1 MYITFYGF
9 GKSYLGKFLGGAPPV
24 CFPRYRNTIYWK
36 FSDII
41 AQIGNSGTNPSPRF
55 RYPAAAGESY
65 TFNVTMAAVL
75 KKAYPPPQCWA
86 IASLTGSGSA
96 FAVMTSQILKGMFA
110 DRYYATVVSGNARA
124 GGLPQAVTFGI
135 VKIMPNIKNTSANAQ
150 INLVSLSTK
159 LIVWVPES
167 ID

>member
-1 MYITFYGF
+1 
-9 GKSYLGKFLGGAPPV
+9 
-24 CFPRYRNTIYWK
+24 
-36 FSDII
+36 
-41 AQIGNSGTNPSPRF
+41 
-55 RYPAAAGESY
+55 
-65 TFNVTMAAVL
+65 
-75 KKAYPPPQCWA
+75 
-86 IASLTGSGSA
+86 
-96 FAVMTSQILKGMFA
+96 MTSQILKGTVA
-110 DRYYATVVSGNARA
+110 DRYYATVASGNARA